1 MTTEIAVFN
10 HHGANLLFDRE
21 TNTGDLT
28 ALWRAAGAP
37 ENKRP
42 IDWTRGA
49 QAQEILEAL
58 SQREKV
64 EISHLL
70 FVQPGRTGG
79 TWAHW
84 QIALIYA
91 HYLSPELYLAWNEFA
106 RQCLDGSFATR
117 LAALERKVA
126 VMATIRPL
134 ATTQMLTAPTNRTQ
148 QVLEAIS
155 ALGGRAAPRQL
166 YDLIPNLSPVGVRVL
181 CHRLVRRGQIRR
193 VYLGCYELCTEMEA
207 A

>member
-1 MTTEIAVFN
+1 MSTAIVTLNYESTS
-10 HHGANLLFDRE
+10 LLFDRE

-28 ALWRAAGAP
+28 ALWRAAGSP
-37 ENKRP
+37 ETKRP

-58 SQREKV
+58 AEQEKV

-70 FVQPGRTGG
+70 FVQSGRNGG

-91 HYLSPELYLAWNEFA
+91 HYLSPRLYLAWNEFA
-106 RQCLDGSFATR
+106 RQCLDGTGR
-117 LAALERKVA
+117 LAVIERRLALLERGIAAQRPKDA
-126 VMATIRPL
+126 ASYATGY
-134 ATTQMLTAPTNRTQ
+134 Q
-148 QVLEAIS
+148 QVEDAIV
-155 ALGGRAAPRQL
+155 ALGGRASCAELRALLPHLRSDVIKVHCYRL
-166 YDLIPNLSPVGVRVL
+166 L
-181 CHRLVRRGQIRR
+181 HRGKVRRIA
-193 VYLGCYELCTEMEA
+193 YGCYELA